1 MKAVVQRV
9 TQASVSIGGNVVGR
23 IERGLLVLLGL
34 HRDDAAVDTDWMI
47 QKILALRVFEDA
59 DGKMNRSV
67 ADMGGGILVISQFT
81 LLGDTRKGTRPS
93 FTDAMPPEQA
103 KIGYGDFMK
112 KLRAATS
119 LRVEEGQFAAMMQ
132 VALVNDGP
140 VTILLDS
147 RRGKNAE

>member
-9 TQASVSIGGNVVGR
+9 SQASVSVSGNVIGR
-23 IERGLLVLLGL
+23 IERGMLVLLGL
-34 HRDDAAVDTDWMI
+34 HRDDTTTDTEWMVM
-47 QKILALRVFEDA
+47 KLLALRVFEDA

-67 ADMGGGILVISQFT
+67 SDIGGGVLIVSQFT
-81 LLGDTRKGTRPS
+81 LLGDTKKGTRPS

-103 KIGYGDFMK
+103 KIAYEEFMK

-119 LRVEEGQFAAMMQ
+119 LRVEEGEFAAMMQ

-147 RRGKNAE
+147 RKT